1 MNIHRCLQ
9 KPRVVTPTETPGMV
23 VSHTMVGDVNT
34 YYETR
39 LTPKEAR
46 TYAAQLILDADRAE
60 AWEDMQARLASSAGG
75 HRSAAIPSS

>member
-9 KPRVVTPTETPGMV
+9 KPRVVTPTETPGLV
-23 VSHTMVGDVNT
+23 VSHTMIGDVNT

-46 TYAAQLILDADRAE
+46 AYGAQLILDADRAE
-60 AWEDMQARLASSAGG
+60 AWEDMMLRLEKGADSG
-75 HRSAAIPSS
+75 R